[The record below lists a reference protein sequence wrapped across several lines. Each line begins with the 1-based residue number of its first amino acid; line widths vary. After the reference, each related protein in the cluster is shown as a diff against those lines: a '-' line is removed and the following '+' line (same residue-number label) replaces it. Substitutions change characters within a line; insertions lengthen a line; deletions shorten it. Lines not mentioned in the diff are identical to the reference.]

1 MDGMGLS
8 TLYFW
13 NKRRHYCFGGGGSL
27 KNSPLPQKKKQK
39 CKYWKLP
46 SDQNL
51 ITQQVTNNPL
61 YKGHL
66 VRTWFG
72 NSVLSWIAGRE
83 IHGFPRNAAL
93 RSPRK
98 AQRFP
103 VVHHPQVQTLVC
115 PVGSWVQ
122 ICWREKFWP
131 ALVCWAFGLFLLDPL
146 FFFLKNE
153 FILI

>member
-13 NKRRHYCFGGGGSL
+13 NKRRHYCFGGESL
-27 KNSPLPQKKKQK
+27 KNSPLPPKKKQK

-46 SDQNL
+46 GDQNL

-66 VRTWFG
+66 GRKWFG
-72 NSVLSWIAGRE
+72 NSVLSWISPFRWE
-83 IHGFPRNAAL
+83 RNPRL
-93 RSPRK
+93 P
-98 AQRFP
+98 AQRR
-103 VVHHPQVQTLVC
+103 PQESKEETSVPSSKPPTGPNSGL
-115 PVGSWVQ
+115 S
-122 ICWREKFWP
+122 CWILGAEKFWP
-131 ALVCWAFGLFLLDPL
+131 ALVCRAFGLFLLDPL
-146 FFFLKNE
+146 FFWEKR